1 MLTAL
6 RPHSIGEHS
15 FERGDEVPVEVQA
28 DLPPGRLE
36 SLKSQRYVEERDLL
50 PERIADLEARIE
62 RLEKAN
68 KPARKKVS
76 A

>member
-15 FERGDEVPVEVQA
+15 FERGDEVPVEVQFE
-28 DLPPGRLE
+28 LPPGRLE
-36 SLKSQRYVEERDLL
+36 SLKAQRYVEERDML
-50 PERIADLEARIE
+50 PERIAELEARIE
-62 RLEKAN
+62 KLEKA